1 MVVMMTK
8 VMTRTRMRMNNSFL
22 AAFLFV
28 GDQALELTISRVQ
41 SF

>member
-8 VMTRTRMRMNNSFL
+8 VMTRMRMNNSFL

-28 GDQALELTISRVQ
+28 GDQALELIISRVQ